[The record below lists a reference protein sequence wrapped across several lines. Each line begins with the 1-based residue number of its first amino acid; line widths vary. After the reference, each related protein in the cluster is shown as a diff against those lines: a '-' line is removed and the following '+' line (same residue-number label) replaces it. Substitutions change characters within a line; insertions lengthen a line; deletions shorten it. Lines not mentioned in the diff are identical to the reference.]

1 VKCEDAQELI
11 TGLVDNELLDWERSS
26 IESHLKEC
34 RQCQWSYQQERSL
47 KKAIQVVGTSVN
59 VPTELRRKILSDRHG
74 LPGTGD
80 ASRPRRRWSWPIAT
94 LPRPAIALVLLLIVA
109 LPTYYLTRPTKLD
122 ISAVVLETHE
132 KIRRGDIVIAR
143 TGSEEELKK
152 YLSNSVGGSFS
163 PMKYD
168 LAKVN
173 MKAIGGVLK
182 ETGGRKILVTVYQ
195 GNSIFV
201 TCYTLL
207 GTEKDAPADATVL
220 VDSVTEMNF
229 YTFSQGTLNAV
240 FHREGNII
248 CILVSELPTLDLL
261 AAAKMGARKS

>member
-1 VKCEDAQELI
+1 MKCEDAQELI
-11 TGLVDNELLDWERSS
+11 TGLVDNELLDWELSS

-34 RQCQWSYQQERSL
+34 GQCQWSYEQERAL
-47 KKAIQVVGTSVN
+47 KKAIQAVRTNVN
-59 VPTELRRKILSDRHG
+59 APAELRGKILSDRHG
-74 LPGTGD
+74 LPGTGH
-80 ASRPRRRWSWPIAT
+80 APRTRRRWSWPIAT
-94 LPRPAIALVLLLIVA
+94 FPRPAIALFLLLIVA

-122 ISAVVLETHE
+122 IPAVVLETHE
-132 KIRRGDIVIAR
+132 KIRRGDIVIAGA
-143 TGSEEELKK
+143 GSEEDVKK

-173 MKAIGGVLK
+173 MRAIGGVLK
-182 ETGGRKILVTVYQ
+182 ETGGRKILVTVYE

-220 VDSVTEMNF
+220 VDPVTKMNF
-229 YTFSQGTLNAV
+229 YTFSQGALNAV
-240 FHREGNII
+240 FHREGKII
-248 CILVSELPTLDLL
+248 CILVSELPTQDLL
-261 AAAKMGARKS
+261 AAARTGAHKS